1 MGRVRLSLEATELL
15 HDLPLLLLELVDHL
29 LHEQRVDPG
38 GDGPKLRL
46 LPVNT
51 SQSRQFW
58 GAKLQVRPGEMENP
72 SGASAAERVPKVMM
86 ANLIGARGYAKTKRG
101 GKGGQVMPHTDL
113 WTFTNLPGTR
123 EALVGCDVEA
133 RDGSIGKVDEATPE
147 TGRANI
153 VVDTGPW
160 ILGRKVVI
168 PAGTIER
175 IDVDDKKIFVG
186 LTKDQIKDSPEYDP
200 DRFDED
206 YRMRLGTYYDPFL

>member
-1 MGRVRLSLEATELL
+1 
-15 HDLPLLLLELVDHL
+15 
-29 LHEQRVDPG
+29 
-38 GDGPKLRL
+38 
-46 LPVNT
+46 
-51 SQSRQFW
+51 
-58 GAKLQVRPGEMENP
+58 
-72 SGASAAERVPKVMM
+72 
-86 ANLIGARGYAKTKRG
+86 
-101 GKGGQVMPHTDL
+101 MPHTDL

-175 IDVDDKKIFVG
+175 IGVDDKKIFVG
-186 LTKDQIKDSPEYDP
+186 LTKDQIKDSPEYDGP
-200 DRFDED
+200 VRGRLSDAARHVLRPPVEPPGRHGAERRWNLPPLPSVHSAIDRRPTALLRRSRVPQFDSPPQAVGSG
-206 YRMRLGTYYDPFL
+206 RARRSPSRPSQ